1 MAHEGGKLMDKILD
15 QLESNMEALESK
27 IPSSKEEQEWIE
39 TELAQ
44 MTRRYNVLMD
54 S

>member
-1 MAHEGGKLMDKILD
+1 MDNILD
-15 QLESNMEALESK
+15 QLEAEMDALEKK
-27 IPSSKEEQEWIE
+27 IPTSKEEQEWIE